1 MPAKRSAGILLFRR
15 VPECQVLIGRLGGP
29 FWQRRTEQNWSIPK
43 GEYLTEEAPL
53 DAARREFAEELG
65 LAVPEVALIDLG
77 SVTQSGGKQVRVW
90 AGEAEIDLDQV
101 VLGTFELE
109 WPRGSGRLQQFPELA
124 EVAWWSLPE
133 ARPRLVA
140 GQLAFLDRLADQLDA
155 AGSSQ
160 SGR

>member
-1 MPAKRSAGILLFRR
+1 MHRRRGQKLEVLL
-15 VPECQVLIGRLGGP
+15 VHPGGP
-29 FWQRRTEQNWSIPK
+29 VWARRDAGVWSIPK
-43 GEYLTEEAPL
+43 GEYDDDEDPL
-53 DAARREFAEELG
+53 QAARREFAEELG
-65 LAVPEVALIDLG
+65 MPAPEVPLIDLG

-124 EVAWWSLPE
+124 EVAWWSLAE